1 MAVYSRNPPD
11 YCAAWF
17 AYHFLKARVAE
28 WIVFNLFIYSFFF
41 AVLAAYLASPLASSS

>member
-1 MAVYSRNPPD
+1 MAVYSRNPLD
-11 YCAAWF
+11 YLAARC

-28 WIVFNLFIYSFFF
+28 WIAVNLFIVSFVF